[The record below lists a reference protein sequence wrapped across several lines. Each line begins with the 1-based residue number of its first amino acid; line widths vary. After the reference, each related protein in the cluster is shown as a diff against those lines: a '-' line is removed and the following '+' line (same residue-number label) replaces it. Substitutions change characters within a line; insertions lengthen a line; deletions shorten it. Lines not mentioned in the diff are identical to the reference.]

1 VGTATKPWDA
11 AFPACLTYTGC
22 PAAAPVVWCAINS
35 AHNIGANTALRDQ
48 YAYNA
53 IWKFWTTLP

>member
-1 VGTATKPWDA
+1 
-11 AFPACLTYTGC
+11 
-22 PAAAPVVWCAINS
+22 VWCAINS
-35 AHNIGANTALRDQ
+35 GHTISANPTLQSQ